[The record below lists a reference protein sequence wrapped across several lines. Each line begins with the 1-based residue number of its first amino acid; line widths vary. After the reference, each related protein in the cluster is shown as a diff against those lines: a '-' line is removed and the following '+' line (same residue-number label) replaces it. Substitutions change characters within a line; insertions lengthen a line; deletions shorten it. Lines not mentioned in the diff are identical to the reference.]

1 MPQALYERRFPV
13 QSVNADHNRHRR
25 PDQEKGILLKGLLQE
40 HIICFPRGTRGT
52 IRLAGVSE
60 WTPESTRPTLR
71 AGGRDRRKWPIA
83 STMNVGCEAAQV
95 VEGGAHRKASGS
107 TPIDLFRNPVA
118 PTCGSKDRC

>member
-1 MPQALYERRFPV
+1 M
-13 QSVNADHNRHRR
+13 NADFPCSLLMPITIAIAGPIRKN
-25 PDQEKGILLKGLLQE
+25 GILLKGLLQE

-83 STMNVGCEAAQV
+83 STMNVGCDAAQV

-118 PTCGSKDRC
+118 PTCGSKDRS